1 MRLIF
6 MILGAVFG
14 VFFVKEFLLSTLE
27 KVGWVIFWETMSRE
41 IDLVVSA
48 LRIIAQ
54 TTAASKCLIGAIVGA
69 FIGFLAKALLFK
81 ARPEV

>member
-27 KVGWVIFWETMSRE
+27 KVGWVVFWETMSRGM
-41 IDLVVSA
+41 DLVIGA
-48 LRIIAQ
+48 LGIIAR

-69 FIGFLAKALLFK
+69 LIGFLAKALLFK
-81 ARPEV
+81 TRPEV